1 MELIRLAWSRLRHD
15 SRRSIATF
23 LALAVAVTSFVVL
36 AASTQTQQLQ
46 VAETAASN
54 FRAAYDILVRPGG
67 TSLGLEKS
75 EGLVRS
81 NYLSGTFGG
90 LTLEQLSA
98 VRKVP
103 GVQVA
108 APIAM
113 VGYYYQSLPVTV
125 DATRLL
131 ARNGRTLLRWQSSIT
146 ARHRTATAS
155 GPAGYLYRT
164 SADLVDPDGEVT
176 LKPGE
181 VFPGPSEDVGG
192 RTLHPCPRSFLATG
206 VSPFDATV
214 LWQGGS
220 CQSAQQ
226 SAAEQEYASKVT
238 VRIAYPMLIAAI
250 DPDAE
255 AQLVGLDDAVYDG
268 RYLETGDG
276 LESKKVEGGTSEGIP
291 VLLAGTQNVDY
302 QLRLSVDTLP
312 ESTVAQLGQR
322 VDPDLNRS
330 LILQSSGTTA
340 YDKTVDAAELYREQ
354 IASRSVDEPWYSTS
368 LGDDSTALR
377 TAGFWR
383 PADVT
388 YQTGSPLRPVRVANS
403 NEVWRSRFISSNSGF
418 EVVPLTTQ
426 DTSYRTLTS
435 YVMGKEDQSGSEGAL
450 LNFDL
455 VGKFDPARINEF
467 SQLSAVPLE
476 TYTSPSLT
484 GADQASRQ
492 ALGDAAMRSDLNIG
506 GYLQQTPTMLMPLAG
521 LTAFSSDRVL
531 TVDESG
537 RTSAFD
543 DSAPIS
549 AIRVRVSDVTG
560 MDQASRDQIVRVATA
575 IRAATGADVDITIG
589 SSPESLQ
596 VALPAT
602 TLGSPAL
609 TLDEPWTR
617 KGIAYKTVA
626 AVDLKSFLLFSLILV
641 SAALTTAISAG
652 AAVRSRRR
660 ELGTFAALGW
670 TSARRAVLVLTELGF
685 LGLGAGVAGVVAS
698 WPLAL
703 AVGAQFDWPRA
714 LLAIPAALLLSL
726 LAGSISARAAGRLRP
741 IDALRPAELAGG
753 RRLFH
758 VRGGVSLGLQRI
770 LRRPGRLIL
779 GAIAVGLAV
788 AALIVLLAL
797 VQNFRGQVI
806 GTLLGD
812 AIAIQVRTQDLVAGA
827 FLAALG
833 LTAVAMVLH
842 LNLMEDARMYAT
854 LQTLGW
860 RNTRLTASVAIQ
872 ALALGVTGAVGGAA
886 LGLATTNWL
895 VGTIPDDVATLAW
908 VVMAAATAATL
919 LAAISPAIAVQKI
932 PTARLLAAE

>member
-1 MELIRLAWSRLRHD
+1 MELIRLAWSRFRHD
-15 SRRSIATF
+15 ARRSIATF
-23 LALAVAVTSFVVL
+23 LALAVAVASFVVL
-36 AASTQTQQLQ
+36 AASTETQQVQ
-46 VAETAASN
+46 VSETAAQN

-90 LTLEQLSA
+90 LSLEQLAA
-98 VRKVP
+98 VRRVA

-131 ARNGRTLLRWQSSIT
+131 DGDGRTLLRWQSSVT
-146 ARHRTATAS
+146 ARNRTATAS
-155 GPAGYLYRT
+155 GPGGYLYRT
-164 SADLVDPDGEVT
+164 SGDLVDPEGEVT
-176 LKPGE
+176 LAPGE
-181 VFPGPSEDVGG
+181 VFPGPTEDADGKA
-192 RTLHPCPRSFLATG
+192 LHPCPQSFPSTG
-206 VSPFDATV
+206 GSPFDSTV
-214 LWQGGS
+214 LWQGGL
-220 CQSAQQ
+220 CQSAHQD
-226 SAAEQEYASKVT
+226 AAEQKYASRVT

-255 AQLVGLDDAVYDG
+255 AQLVGLDGAVYDG
-268 RYLETGDG
+268 RYLKAGEG
-276 LESKKVEGGTSEGIP
+276 LESKDVEGGTVEGIP
-291 VLLAGTQNVDY
+291 VLVSGTQNVDY
-302 QLRLSVDTLP
+302 QLRLSIDTLP
-312 ESTVAQLGQR
+312 ESTLAQLGQQ

-330 LILQSSGTTA
+330 LIQQSNGTTVFEKL
-340 YDKTVDAAELYREQ
+340 YDAATFYREQ
-354 IASRSVDEPWYSTS
+354 IASRSVDEPWHSAT

-377 TAGFWR
+377 TAQFWR
-383 PADVT
+383 PSDVT
-388 YQTGSPLRPVRVANS
+388 YQAGSPLQPTTVTNS
-403 NEVWRSRFISSNSGF
+403 NEIWRSTFISSNSGF

-426 DTSYRTLTS
+426 DTSYRRITT
-435 YVMGKEDQSGSEGAL
+435 YVMGTQDQSGSEGTL

-455 VGKFDPARINEF
+455 VGKFDPAKIDEF

-476 TYTSPSLT
+476 TYTAPELT
-484 GADQASRQ
+484 GADDASRQ
-492 ALGDAAMRSDLNIG
+492 ALGDSAMGSDLNIG
-506 GYLQQTPTMLMPLAG
+506 GYLQQTPTMLTSLDA
-521 LTAFSSDRVL
+521 LKAFSSDRVL
-531 TVDESG
+531 AVDESG

-549 AIRVRVSDVTG
+549 AIRVRVSGVTG
-560 MDQASRDQIVRVATA
+560 MDQASRDTIVQVATA
-575 IRAATGADVDITIG
+575 IKDATGADVDITIG

-609 TLDEPWTR
+609 ALDEPWTR
-617 KGIAYKTVA
+617 KGIAYKAVA
-626 AVDLKSFLLFSLILV
+626 AIDLKSFFLFSLILV
-641 SAALTTAISAG
+641 SSALTIAISTG

-660 ELGTFAALGW
+660 ELGIFAALGW
-670 TSARRAVLVLTELGF
+670 TSARRSALVLTELGI
-685 LGLGAGVAGVVAS
+685 LGVSAGIAGVVVS

-703 AVGAQFDWPRA
+703 AVGARFDWPRA
-714 LLAIPAALLLSL
+714 LLAVPAALLLSL

-753 RRLFH
+753 RRLFR
-758 VRGGVSLGLQRI
+758 VRGGLSLGLQRI
-770 LRRPGRLIL
+770 LRRPGRLAL
-779 GAIAVGLAV
+779 GAIAVGIAV

-842 LNLMEDARMYAT
+842 LNLLEDARMYAT
-854 LQTLGW
+854 LQALGW
-860 RNTRLTASVAIQ
+860 RTTRLAASVVVQ
-872 ALALGVTGAVGGAA
+872 ALALGVAGAVGGAA
-886 LGLATTNWL
+886 LGLATTIWL
-895 VGTIPDDVATLAW
+895 VGTVPDQVATLTWAL
-908 VVMAAATAATL
+908 MAATL
-919 LAAISPAIAVQKI
+919 IATMLVAISPAIALRRI
-932 PTARLLAAE
+932 PTARLLTTE